1 MEQTHNEEF
10 NLHPIDAELDKAQ
23 LDRELENEESVDIE
37 EVIKNLKVT
46 SRRDERVMAFFL
58 IYAIDRF
65 DYTVSLE
72 DVLDQFK
79 VGFDLDLAR
88 DSFAIEL
95 AQGTIESRNELDEQI
110 RPHLK
115 NWKLERL
122 GCCTR
127 LILRLS
133 LWELRQPGAIPSIV
147 INEAIELA
155 KTFAEKD
162 AYKFINGILDEICK
176 TLGLTLPEA
185 ERPPK
190 EIRVAKASGE
200 VSAET
205 PASGVV
211 DKEI

>member
-1 MEQTHNEEF
+1 MTHKNNEDFNQT
-10 NLHPIDAELDKAQ
+10 PIDAELDLDQEQ
-23 LDRELENEESVDIE
+23 LESHIPHEEVDIE

-58 IYAIDRF
+58 IYAVDRF
-65 DYTVSLE
+65 DYTISLD
-72 DVLDQFK
+72 DVLEQFK
-79 VGFDLDLAR
+79 VGFDVDLPR

-95 AQGTIESRNELDEQI
+95 AKGTIDSYKDLDEQI
-110 RPHLK
+110 KPHLK

-133 LWELRQPGAIPSIV
+133 LWELQQPGAIPSII

-155 KTFAEKD
+155 KMFAEKD

-176 TLGLTLPEA
+176 SLGLTITSLTQEP
-185 ERPPK
+185 
-190 EIRVAKASGE
+190 
-200 VSAET
+200 T
-205 PASGVV
+205 Q
-211 DKEI
+211 D

>member
-1 MEQTHNEEF
+1 MEHNLNEEF
-10 NLHPIDAELDKAQ
+10 NLQPVDAELDKEQ
-23 LDRELENEESVDIE
+23 LQELEQDESVDIE
-37 EVIKNLKVT
+37 EVLKNLKVT

-58 IYAIDRF
+58 IYAVDRF
-65 DYTVSLE
+65 DYTVSLD

-79 VGFDLDLAR
+79 VGFDIDLTR
-88 DSFAIEL
+88 DSFAVAL
-95 AQGTIESRNELDEQI
+95 AQGTIDDRNDLDEQI
-110 RPHLK
+110 KPHLK

-127 LILRLS
+127 IILRLS

-176 TLGLTLPEA
+176 SLGISIPETERQAPLEKPQEDTLCKTK
-185 ERPPK
+185 R
-190 EIRVAKASGE
+190 IRGSK
-200 VSAET
+200 
-205 PASGVV
+205 
-211 DKEI
+211 K

>member
-1 MEQTHNEEF
+1 MEHKHNEAF
-10 NLHPIDAELDKAQ
+10 NHTPVDAELDQVQ
-23 LDRELENEESVDIE
+23 LERQQPHEESVDIE

-58 IYAIDRF
+58 IYAVDRF
-65 DYTVSLE
+65 DYTVSLD
-72 DVLDQFK
+72 DVLEQFRI
-79 VGFDLDLAR
+79 GFDVDVPHN
-88 DSFAIEL
+88 SFAMEL
-95 AQGTIESRNELDEQI
+95 AQGTVSSRSALDEQI
-110 RPHLK
+110 KPHLK

-133 LWELRQPGAIPSIV
+133 LWELQQPGATPSIV

-176 TLGLTLPEA
+176 TLGLTASLSTQELL
-185 ERPPK
+185 
-190 EIRVAKASGE
+190 VAKSPE
-200 VSAET
+200 ET
-205 PASGVV
+205 
-211 DKEI
+211 